1 MSQNLWDSFE
11 QILTSV
17 EGDEALRDAER
28 PEETSNVETDGQS
41 HTTDGVGLSAML
53 SHPELLA
60 KLPLL
65 IRAVQTLS
73 EPTSPPTQE
82 RPDTPVELLC
92 ALRPYLSEERQRA
105 LDTMIRVSKLAQTL
119 RSMR

>member
-17 EGDEALRDAER
+17 EEDETLRDEEG
-28 PEETSNVETDGQS
+28 PEELSHKETDGQ
-41 HTTDGVGLSAML
+41 TRMVDGVGLGAML
-53 SHPELLA
+53 SHPDLLA

-65 IRAVQTLS
+65 LRAVQTLS
-73 EPTSPPTQE
+73 EPASPPVQE

>member
-1 MSQNLWDSFE
+1 MSHNLWDSFE

-17 EGDEALRDAER
+17 EEDEALRDEER
-28 PEETSNVETDGQS
+28 PEESPQKETDGQPRMV
-41 HTTDGVGLSAML
+41 DGVGLGAML

-65 IRAVQTLS
+65 LRVVQTLS
-73 EPTSPPTQE
+73 EPASPPVQE